1 MTARRPV
8 PGDLSALVRAL
19 GVLLPDGATAAE
31 VAGALSFTGG
41 RPAPPAS
48 GTTPAV
54 RLTGTTAVAPHTAAS
69 PPRPPEPADP
79 PAAPDPRPEPSDPL
93 LITLRPIRRRT
104 RGRSLRPGGG
114 SAPPPPADQPD
125 DRAASTPAGLFSPE
139 WEARILLGL
148 ASVQT
153 VLPVVDVTAAVASAA
168 ALEVTTRLPL
178 LSRWKLGERIRL
190 LLDVGPGMQPFAA
203 DLQQLRQ
210 KACRTVGDS
219 RVDVRFFAGTP
230 LCGAGLGARREWRP
244 YVPPDRPS
252 VVLVVSDFGASST
265 LVLGSADETEWRSL
279 LESLRAAGH
288 RVIGL
293 TPYALDG
300 VPGGIRRVVPI
311 VSWSRRTG
319 VRDGL
324 RPERTRNPS

>member
-1 MTARRPV
+1 MTAGQPV

-19 GVLLPDGATAAE
+19 GVLRPDDATAAE

-41 RPAPPAS
+41 RPAPAAS

-54 RLTGTTAVAPHTAAS
+54 RLTGTTAVASHTAAS

-79 PAAPDPRPEPSDPL
+79 LAAPAPRPEPSDPL

-114 SAPPPPADQPD
+114 SAPPLADRSD
-125 DRAASTPAGLFSPE
+125 DRVASIPAGLFSPE

-153 VLPVVDVTAAVASAA
+153 VLPVVDVAAAVASAA

-178 LSRWKLGERIRL
+178 LSRWKLGESVHL

-203 DLQQLRQ
+203 DIQQLRQ

-244 YVPPDRPS
+244 YVPSDRPS

-265 LVLGSADETEWRSL
+265 LVPGSAGETAWRSL
-279 LESLRAAGH
+279 LEPLRAAGH

-300 VPGGIRRVVPI
+300 VPGGIRRVTPI

-324 RPERTRNPS
+324 RPERARNPS